1 MLTFR
6 PSCPGFSRPDPGAP
20 LQGENGPAAGLNHTP
35 ALSESLS
42 EKTTLLEAI
51 RRGQGRQGRSGKI
64 DPNNARWKRVREY
77 PQSPWADRRSQAAAL
92 PPGQSLRAAPRAA
105 PGARAVS
112 RPGLFR
118 PCPGHPSCMETARR
132 PGTARRP
139 HGDVCMEPAWSPHG
153 DLSSSMESAW
163 RRLWRFG
170 LKADP
175 KGSETV

>member
-77 PQSPWADRRSQAAAL
+77 PQSPWADRRSQASRPRAL
-92 PPGQSLRAAPRAA
+92 AGSGLPGPQVLIWEQVPLGLPLDPGLASERPPGAGGNPRGRRSL
-105 PGARAVS
+105 
-112 RPGLFR
+112 
-118 PCPGHPSCMETARR
+118 
-132 PGTARRP
+132 
-139 HGDVCMEPAWSPHG
+139 
-153 DLSSSMESAW
+153 
-163 RRLWRFG
+163 
-170 LKADP
+170 
-175 KGSETV
+175 

>member
-6 PSCPGFSRPDPGAP
+6 PSCPGFSRPDPGTP
-20 LQGENGPAAGLNHTP
+20 RQGENGPAAGLNHTP

-118 PCPGHPSCMETARR
+118 PCPGRPSCMETGVKRREAARR
-132 PGTARRP
+132 PREDRADTARIPCGYRA
-139 HGDVCMEPAWSPHG
+139 DT
-153 DLSSSMESAW
+153 DLKTD
-163 RRLWRFG
+163 LKGFG
-170 LKADP
+170 LKTDL
-175 KGSETV
+175 KGCEAV